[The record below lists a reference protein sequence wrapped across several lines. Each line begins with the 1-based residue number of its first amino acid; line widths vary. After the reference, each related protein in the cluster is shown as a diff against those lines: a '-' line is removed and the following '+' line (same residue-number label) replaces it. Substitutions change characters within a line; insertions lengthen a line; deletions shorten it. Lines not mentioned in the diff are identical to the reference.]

1 MNIKSNSVV
10 SSNGNESVNLPNGF
24 SVGSLTAQG
33 NFNISGIT
41 TSETLN
47 TNGLTASVVN
57 VRSLSGN
64 GSGITNVPN
73 LQSSRVIA

>member
-1 MNIKSNSVV
+1 
-10 SSNGNESVNLPNGF
+10 
-24 SVGSLTAQG
+24 
-33 NFNISGIT
+33 
-41 TSETLN
+41 LN